1 MMKRSIRSAVLVL
14 SLLAFSSPP
23 AWAQSFT
30 TSEGTWVSVDV
41 SPDGRTMAFDLLG
54 DLFLLP
60 IDGGQA
66 RPLRQ
71 GPAFDA
77 QPRFSPD
84 GREVAFVSDQD
95 GAENLW
101 VMPVAGGPA
110 RRLSSVRLGTVFS
123 PAWTA
128 DGAAVLVS
136 VVDALG
142 VAELWRYPAAG
153 GAPERLGRRT
163 TVPPS
168 PLVSSA
174 YPGGYGPIATR
185 DGHSVFY
192 TAVEPRQYRSME
204 GPRASIARIDLATGA
219 EATVVSRGSS
229 AMKPVPTPD
238 GRYLVYATQTHGTT
252 SLRVRDLV
260 TGSDRLL
267 VSRFQRDELEA
278 KASRDVL
285 PNMALLPD
293 GSALI
298 AAFGGRIRR
307 IDLATGAVHDIPFT
321 APVDLSASPKPPAV
335 TVKIGD
341 GAVKASV
348 IGAAAVSPDARRVA
362 FPAFAAI
369 YLQDVS
375 GGPAR
380 RLTTTAR
387 PRESEPAWSPAGD
400 WVAFVTW
407 SSDSGGQVWKAAAG
421 GGSAPVRLTEQAA
434 YYTDLSWTA
443 DGSAVVALTAPTR
456 ARVEQSGLFAPLPD
470 VRLVRIPAA
479 GGPALTLG
487 AADGLLRAHVGP
499 GGRIFATSP
508 RGELVSFAPTGGDRR
523 VEFAVTSARKAFPP
537 AQVDQIMIAP
547 DGKRA
552 LALVANQP
560 YLLDVPTGSPAAP
573 IDVRAAGPGVTAL
586 DPEGGDG
593 VGWTSSG
600 SALFWQ
606 AGPRITIRT
615 GDRTAVV
622 DAQVERP
629 RARAAGT
636 VVLRG
641 GTAITMAGNRVIRN
655 ADVVVTDGRIVRI
668 GAAGPVP
675 PGARVIDVTGRY
687 LVPGLVDLH
696 AHWDVKRGVLDLDNW
711 SAAANL
717 AYGVTTVRDP
727 QSFNPDI
734 FRYADLV
741 EAGDMIGPRI
751 FSTGKGLYGLEFRS
765 AEEVRQTLTR
775 YRDRYGTRLIKS
787 YMVGN
792 REQRRWVADQSRA
805 LGMLSTTEGGA
816 DFRMDL
822 THALDGFAGNEH
834 ALPTVP
840 IYHDVVELM
849 ARSGIVYTPTLL
861 VAFGGPF
868 AELDF
873 LAREP
878 VLADRKLARFYPA
891 DVLEARATRRIAWYH
906 QDEYH
911 YPGVAAGAAA
921 ILRAGGHVALGSHG
935 EVEGLGSH
943 WELRAL
949 ARGGMTPREVL
960 RVATVE
966 GATAIGLGAEIGTLE
981 AGKLADL
988 LILDQD
994 PLRDVRH
1001 LAAIRYVMKD
1011 GVLYRG
1017 ETLDQVWPAKVPF
1030 GIRWWQR

>member
-1 MMKRSIRSAVLVL
+1 MKKPILRAAVLALALLSFRSAT
-14 SLLAFSSPP
+14 SAG
-23 AWAQSFT
+23 QSFT
-30 TSEGTWVSVDV
+30 TSEGTWLSVDV
-41 SPDGRTMAFDLLG
+41 SPDGRTLVFDLLG

-60 IDGGQA
+60 VEGGQA
-66 RPLRQ
+66 HALRQ

-84 GREVAFVSDQD
+84 GQSLAFVSDED

-101 VMPVAGGPA
+101 VMPVAGGPG
-110 RRLSSVRLGTVFS
+110 RRLSSLRLGTMFS
-123 PAWTA
+123 PAWTP
-128 DGAAVLVS
+128 DGSALLVS
-136 VVDALG
+136 VVDAMG
-142 VAELWRYPAAG
+142 VAELWRYPVAG

-168 PLVSSA
+168 PLVSSS
-174 YPGGYGPIATR
+174 YPGSYGPMPTR
-185 DGHSVFY
+185 DGRSVFF

-204 GPRASIARIDLATGA
+204 GPRASVVRLDLASGGETV
-219 EATVVSRGSS
+219 VVSRPSN

-238 GRYLVYATQTHGTT
+238 GRQVIYATQTHGTT
-252 SLRVRDLV
+252 SVRVRDLS
-260 TGSDRLL
+260 TGADRLL
-267 VSRFQRDELEA
+267 VALFQRDELEA

-298 AAFGGRIRR
+298 AAFGGRIQR
-307 IDLATGAVHDIPFT
+307 IDVATGRVRDIPFS
-321 APVDLSASPKPPAV
+321 APVDLSASPRPPTVAV
-335 TVKIGD
+335 AIGN
-341 GAVKASV
+341 GPVRASV
-348 IGAAAVSPDARRVA
+348 IGAAALSPDAARVA
-362 FPAFAAI
+362 FPAFSAI
-369 YLQDVS
+369 YLQDVA
-375 GGPAR
+375 GGPTR
-380 RLTTTAR
+380 RLTSTDR

-434 YYTDLSWTA
+434 FYTDLSWA
-443 DGSAVVALTAPTR
+443 PDGSALVAIMAPTR

-470 VRLVRIPAA
+470 SRLVRIPAA
-479 GGPALTLG
+479 GGAVVSLG
-487 AADGLLRAHVGP
+487 AADGLARPHVGP
-499 GGRIFATSP
+499 GGRVYATTA

-537 AQVDQIMIAP
+537 AQVDQIMMAP

-560 YLLDVPTGSPAAP
+560 FLITVPDQPPAAP
-573 IDVRAAGPGVTAL
+573 IDTRAGGPGVTLL
-586 DPEGGDG
+586 DPEGGDA
-593 VGWTSSG
+593 VGWNPGG
-600 SALFWQ
+600 SAFFWQ

-615 GDRTAVV
+615 GQRDAVV
-622 DAQVERP
+622 DARVERP
-629 RARAAGT
+629 RARPAGT

-641 GTAITMAGNRVIRN
+641 GTAITMAGDQVIRN
-655 ADVVVTDGRIVRI
+655 ADVVVTGGRIVRI

-675 PGARVIDVTGRY
+675 PGARVIDVKGRY

-696 AHWDVKRGVLDLDNW
+696 AHWEVKRGVLDLDNW

-727 QSFNPDI
+727 QSFNSDI

-751 FSTGKGLYGLEFRS
+751 FSTGKGLFGLEFRS
-765 AEEVRQTLTR
+765 EEEVRRTLTR

-805 LGMLSTTEGGA
+805 LGLLSTTEGGA

-822 THALDGFAGNEH
+822 THAMDGFAGNEH

-840 IYHDVVELM
+840 IYRDVVELM

-878 VLADRKLARFYPA
+878 VLTDPKLARFYPA
-891 DVLEARATRRIAWYH
+891 DVLEARATRRITWYH

-935 EVEGLGSH
+935 ELEGLGNH

-949 ARGGMTPREVL
+949 ASGGMTPREVL

-966 GATAIGLGAEIGTLE
+966 GARAIGLGAEIGTLE
-981 AGKLADL
+981 PGKLADL
-988 LILDQD
+988 LVLDRN
-994 PLRDVRH
+994 PLQNVRH
-1001 LAAIRYVMKD
+1001 LSNIRYVMKD
-1011 GVLYRG
+1011 GVLYEA
-1017 ETLDQVWPAKVPF
+1017 ETLDQVWPAAVPF
-1030 GIRWWQR
+1030 GTRWWRR